1 MFNTS
6 VSSVITAGK
15 ESATSMNA
23 THTMEA
29 DSTSG
34 KTNIWKNFIN
44 NELRLKICILIYVK
58 NGKYQHNQQL

>member
-1 MFNTS
+1 MFNIS
-6 VSSVITAGK
+6 VSSVLRTVK

-58 NGKYQHNQQL
+58 NGKYKNNQQ